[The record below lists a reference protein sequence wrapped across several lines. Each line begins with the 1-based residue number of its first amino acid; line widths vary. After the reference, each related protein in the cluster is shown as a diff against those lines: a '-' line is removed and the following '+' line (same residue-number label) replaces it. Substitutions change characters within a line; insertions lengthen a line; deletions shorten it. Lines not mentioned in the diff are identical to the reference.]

1 MSGEFLLDKLL
12 TSFNMK
18 KLDKIAALQDNWNGY
33 GAEPLSP
40 QVIERTRRLIQG
52 LVI

>member
-1 MSGEFLLDKLL
+1 MGRMQRLHRMIRHIL
-12 TSFNMK
+12 K